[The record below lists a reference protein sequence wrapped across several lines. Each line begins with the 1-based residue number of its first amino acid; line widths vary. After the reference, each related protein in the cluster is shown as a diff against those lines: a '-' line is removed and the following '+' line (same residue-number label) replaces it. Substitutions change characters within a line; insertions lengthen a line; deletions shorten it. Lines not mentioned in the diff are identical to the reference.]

1 MAVPPAYWWS
11 REFAGQKAQ
20 VHAVRAWVGG
30 LLPACDALDDLI
42 LIATELATNAVTHTR
57 SGDPGGRIT
66 VDVTWSADCARVV
79 VGDQG
84 SDEVPDTPRE
94 QQPGEAETGRGLFLV
109 AALSAAWGLAGN
121 TAARWVWADV
131 PWAAQGGPLLET
143 ASGYRDPELTLAELS
158 RAIPGTTAWFDQ
170 QSGERTARLPQP
182 EGGTDTVCAP
192 SPTALIAMLAARHL
206 AVR

>member
-1 MAVPPAYWWS
+1 MAVPPAFWWS

-30 LLPACDALDDLI
+30 FLPACDALDDLI

-57 SGDPGGRIT
+57 SGGVGGRLT
-66 VDVTWSADCARVV
+66 VDVTWSLDCARVV

-84 SDEVPDTPRE
+84 SDEAPGC
-94 QQPGEAETGRGLFLV
+94 PGEDQPDDAENGRGLLMV
-109 AALSAAWGLAGN
+109 AALSSAWGLAGN
-121 TAARWVWADV
+121 AAARWVWADV
-131 PWAAQGGPLLET
+131 PWVSRGGPLLET
-143 ASGYRDPELTLAELS
+143 ASGTRDPELTLAELN
-158 RAIPGTTAWFDQ
+158 RGCPGTTASFDQ
-170 QSGERTARLPQP
+170 QSGEWTALLPHP
-182 EGGTDTVCAP
+182 EGGDTVCAP